1 MRLHNWQIRYAD
13 LCRARKAT
21 PFAWGAHDCCL
32 WAADVVEAL
41 TGVDHAATWRGTYD
55 TASAAARLVAELGGV
70 QAIATGAL
78 GAAVSTRMAG
88 VGDLVLIEQDGR
100 EMLGVCNGVEALV
113 VGPSGL
119 EPVGMQAAHA
129 AWRV

>member
-13 LCRARKAT
+13 LCRARRAA

-41 TGVDHAATWRGTYD
+41 RGVDYAAAWRGKYD
-55 TASAAARLVAELGGV
+55 NAAGAAHLVAELGGV
-70 QAIATGAL
+70 RGIAVSAL
-78 GAAVSTRMAG
+78 GAAISTRMAG
-88 VGDLVLIEQDGR
+88 VGDLVLIDQDGR

-113 VGPSGL
+113 VGPAGL
-119 EPVGMQAAHA
+119 EPVGMQAALA